1 MTAAPVRSDRW
12 WLWLLLTGGAGTLM
26 TLACQL
32 QPGWQGVGIVLYMPI
47 AAIGAVGAV
56 AGVIR
61 YRPQAR
67 SAWLLLT
74 GSQLLFVAGSIAFVS
89 QKPTPGLSDVLYLA
103 MYLPLIA
110 AIMIFTRSRTSRPRP
125 AELLDA
131 GIVTTAAA
139 LVAWLHLIGPLA
151 TAHSVSVPARLV
163 GMAYP
168 VMDLLLLAVALS
180 LALASGRRSAAY
192 YLLAGGLTAY
202 LATDIGYAI
211 LRVTGSYNVSSL
223 IVFGFLIAS
232 TLIGTAGLHPS
243 MVQMDQP
250 PPGDDTTATGPR
262 IAFLAAVSVVGPAE
276 LALAALRGSASRSD
290 TLVIAGAGAVL
301 VLLMVTRMAGL
312 VAAQRHLAIT
322 DGLTGLRTRRVFVL
336 ALKTETARARR
347 AGTQVGILAI
357 DVDHFKV
364 VNDSHGHAAGD
375 EVLREVARR
384 LRTHCRASDIVAR
397 IGGEEFAVLAPATD
411 SDTLAGLAERLRRA
425 VHATPVTAN
434 HRTISTSVSIGA
446 ALYPADAADGEGA
459 LQAADQALYAAKRSG
474 RNRLVTAAT
483 AAKLPMTAADE
494 TAPGY
499 RTCAH
504 AGCRVE
510 GPGVPTLDYDSSN
523 ATLRG

>member
-12 WLWLLLTGGAGTLM
+12 WLWLLLTGGAGILAV
-26 TLACQL
+26 LACQL
-32 QPGWQGVGIVLYMPI
+32 QPGWQGVAIVLYMPM

-89 QKPTPGLSDVLYLA
+89 QTTTPGLSDVLYLA
-103 MYLPLIA
+103 LYLPLIA

-168 VMDLLLLAVALS
+168 VMDLLLLAVALR
-180 LALASGRRSAAY
+180 LALASGRRPPAY

-211 LRVTGSYNVSSL
+211 LRVTGSYDVSSL

-250 PPGDDTTATGPR
+250 PPGDDTAATGRR
-262 IAFLAAVSVVGPAE
+262 IAFLAAVSLIGPAE
-276 LALAALRGSASRSD
+276 LALRGSASRSD

-301 VLLMVTRMAGL
+301 VLLMITRMAGL

-322 DGLTGLRTRRVFVL
+322 DGLTGLHTRRVFVL

-411 SDTLAGLAERLRRA
+411 SDTLAGLAERLRQA

-483 AAKLPMTAADE
+483 AAELPMTAADE
-494 TAPGY
+494 TAPGC

-504 AGCRVE
+504 PGCSIE
-510 GPGVPTLDYDSSN
+510 GPGVPTLDYDSGN